1 MGYFVCQHC
10 GAHLHDSKVE
20 DLYQWDDDKSI
31 GWSFVCPKCKE
42 ENYRVERNVKKTDRL
57 ELNRYCP
64 RCKKHTVH
72 KEKK

>member
-1 MGYFVCQHC
+1 M
-10 GAHLHDSKVE
+10 SKAGNRQFKTLFCTE
-20 DLYQWDDDKSI
+20 
-31 GWSFVCPKCKE
+31 CKE